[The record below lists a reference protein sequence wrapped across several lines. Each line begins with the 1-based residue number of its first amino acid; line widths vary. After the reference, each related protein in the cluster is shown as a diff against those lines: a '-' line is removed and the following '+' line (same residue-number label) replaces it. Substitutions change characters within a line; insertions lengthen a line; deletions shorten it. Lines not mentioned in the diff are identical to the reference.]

1 MTAFV
6 EKVSEVQETKQ
17 YDLFCSWSCFCMVVF
32 AAMRYQYKV
41 RELGKDE
48 VQDMEAMSLKKLK
61 TKLDHKKEYAVEYTN
76 KHNNFIS
83 TTLRGKEPK

>member
-1 MTAFV
+1 
-6 EKVSEVQETKQ
+6 
-17 YDLFCSWSCFCMVVF
+17 
-32 AAMRYQYKV
+32 MRYTYKV
-41 RELGKDE
+41 RELTQDEQDKKDDVVDLGE
-48 VQDMEAMSLKKLK
+48 AKNMYAMSLKKLK